1 MAPLPLVEAVPLVEA
16 TGISKR
22 FGSTVALADARL
34 TVLPGESHAL
44 VGRNG
49 AGKST
54 LVNVLTGI
62 FPPDTGAV
70 AFDGEPAP
78 KAGDRDGWRSKVA
91 CVYQKST
98 IIPELTVAENL
109 FINRQP
115 GTRGVIGWKRMRR
128 EAAEL
133 LSTWD
138 VQVDPSIAAGELN
151 VQDRQF
157 VEIARALSFGARF
170 IILDEP
176 TAQLDNAE
184 IERLFTRMRALQD
197 SGVTFLFISHHL
209 QEVYEVCQT
218 VTVFRDARWITTEP
232 VADLPR
238 GALVEAMTGEAAD
251 LGRTTG
257 HREPVT
263 ADVRLAVTG
272 LSDGAYEEVSL
283 DVRRGEVVGLA
294 GSSASGKIE
303 LAEALVGLR
312 RPGGGTATL
321 DGEPVPFGDV
331 RKAISAGI
339 GFVPRDR
346 HGQGLVAGL
355 SVGENATMTI
365 ADRLGRFGVI
375 GPRRLRAAARKSI
388 KGLDIKTQG
397 PEQPV
402 NGLSGGN
409 QQKVVMARALAVE
422 PRLLV
427 LINPTA
433 GVDVKS
439 KEALLAIVDEIRQ
452 GGTSVIIISDELDDL
467 RPCDRV
473 LVFFHGRIT
482 AEHAAGWNDHD
493 LVASIEGVSS

>member
-1 MAPLPLVEAVPLVEA
+1 
-16 TGISKR
+16 
-22 FGSTVALADARL
+22 
-34 TVLPGESHAL
+34 
-44 VGRNG
+44 
-49 AGKST
+49 
-54 LVNVLTGI
+54 
-62 FPPDTGAV
+62 
-70 AFDGEPAP
+70 
-78 KAGDRDGWRSKVA
+78 
-91 CVYQKST
+91 
-98 IIPELTVAENL
+98 
-109 FINRQP
+109 
-115 GTRGVIGWKRMRR
+115 
-128 EAAEL
+128 
-133 LSTWD
+133 
-138 VQVDPSIAAGELN
+138 
-151 VQDRQF
+151 
-157 VEIARALSFGARF
+157 
-170 IILDEP
+170 
-176 TAQLDNAE
+176 
-184 IERLFTRMRALQD
+184 
-197 SGVTFLFISHHL
+197 
-209 QEVYEVCQT
+209 
-218 VTVFRDARWITTEP
+218 
-232 VADLPR
+232 
-238 GALVEAMTGEAAD
+238 
-251 LGRTTG
+251 
-257 HREPVT
+257 
-263 ADVRLAVTG
+263 
-272 LSDGAYEEVSL
+272 VSL

-312 RPGGGTATL
+312 RPGGGTVML